1 MEPMKTAN
9 PEYSFSEAELE
20 ILEEIAKGKH
30 EFSSIETALSVS
42 PSLLSYNLQKL
53 QTKGLTKTTKKTYK
67 KQVFFT
73 DFKHAIILK
82 DLLSTYEY
90 VDWDKILSGKA
101 LKILF
106 QLSEENQRNLANIP
120 KNTLWRHLKKLK
132 ARGIVTPT
140 NTINPQFGL
149 LIEFLCEYQ
158 KFFTSKLA
166 RTVSENSIILWQQDM
181 EFMIRVPNNIKPP
194 LENFFKTAISVFP
207 QYNLPLFSEFD
218 YYFYSTKKKM
228 PKLEDA
234 LLHTLLIEPENV
246 RYTTYALLLLKKTQ
260 HQIDKT
266 YLLQE
271 AARFGLTNKI
281 INMFQFLEN
290 KIQPNDHSLPTWNEF
305 ITKSEDYLR
314 VPE

>member
-9 PEYSFSEAELE
+9 AEYSFSETELE

-30 EFSSIETALSVS
+30 EFSSVETALSVS

-53 QTKGLTKTTKKTYK
+53 QNKGLTKTTKTYK

-82 DLLSTYEY
+82 DLLSSYEY

-106 QLSEENQRNLANIP
+106 QLLSKYQGNLPNIP

-140 NTINPQFGL
+140 NTINPQFSL
-149 LIEFLCEYQ
+149 LIEFLREYQ
-158 KFFTSKLA
+158 KFFTSKRA
-166 RTVSENSIILWQQDM
+166 NSVSENAIIIWQEDM
-181 EFMIRVPNNIKPP
+181 EFLMRVPNEIKPS

-228 PKLEDA
+228 LKLEDV
-234 LLHTLLIEPENV
+234 LLNTLLIEPANV

-260 HQIDKT
+260 CQIDKT

-271 AARFGLTNKI
+271 AVRFGLTNKI
-281 INMFQFLEN
+281 INMFQFLDTH
-290 KIQPNDHSLPTWNEF
+290 IQPNDHSLPKWNEF
-305 ITKSEDYLR
+305 IEKANNYGVKT
-314 VPE
+314 

>member
-1 MEPMKTAN
+1 MELVKTEN
-9 PEYSFSEAELE
+9 PGYSFSGAELE
-20 ILEEIAKGKH
+20 ILREIAKGKH
-30 EFSSIETALSVS
+30 EFSSIKTALCVS
-42 PSLLSYNLQKL
+42 PSLLSYNMQKL
-53 QTKGLTKTTKKTYK
+53 QTKGLTKTTKKAYK

-82 DLLSTYEY
+82 NLLSSYDY

-106 QLSEENQRNLANIP
+106 QLSSKDQINLANIP
-120 KNTLWRHLKKLK
+120 KNTLWRHLKNLK

-140 NTINPQFGL
+140 NTINPQFNL

-158 KFFTSKLA
+158 KFLTNKLA
-166 RTVSENSIILWQQDM
+166 RTVSEHSIILWQEDM
-181 EFMIRVPNNIKPP
+181 EFLMRTPNNIKSS
-194 LENFFKTAISVFP
+194 LENFLKTAISVFP

-218 YYFYSTKKKM
+218 YYFYSTKKKTL
-228 PKLEDA
+228 KLEDA
-234 LLHTLLIEPENV
+234 LLHTLLIEPTNV

-260 HQIDKT
+260 QQINKT

-271 AARFGLTNKI
+271 ASRFGLTNKLI
-281 INMFQFLEN
+281 GMFQFLDTHM
-290 KIQPNDHSLPTWNEF
+290 QPNDHSLPTWNEF
-305 ITKSEDYLR
+305 ISKSKDYL